1 MVNAAKLTRGN
12 EAVAAVTLQQP
23 LVVPVITRDYVLE
36 ETIRNNVIRYRAIGH
51 LPVRVEFSA
60 YRSENMS

>member
-12 EAVAAVTLQQP
+12 ETVAAVTLQQP
-23 LVVPVITRDYVLE
+23 LVVPVTTRDYVLE

-51 LPVRVEFSA
+51 LPVLLSSLPAEVKT
-60 YRSENMS
+60 

>member
-12 EAVAAVTLQQP
+12 ETVATVTPQQP
-23 LVVPVITRDYVLE
+23 LMVPVTTPDYVLE

-51 LPVRVEFSA
+51 LPVRVEFPA